1 MEKEKEIIK
10 KLRDNSELSIDDLDK
25 LYYFNDYDTLVD
37 IFGKEAVARNTQ
49 EITMDT
55 ICFIGDLI
63 IDEKLP
69 TYNLK
74 YVYGMINYVL
84 DKVCNLDNLIYVN
97 DSVFFNNIK
106 DANGLESLEYIR
118 GHACFNKL
126 RVSDGLENLLVI
138 GKDASFPF
146 LEDSSG
152 LVCLKNIYGT
162 SFFSSIK
169 NINGLDNLE
178 CIGGEKRFNAIALSK
193 LENRGK
199 SLCLKK

>member
-74 YVYGMINYVL
+74 YVYGMLNYQL
-84 DKVCNLDNLIYVN
+84 GKVYNLDNLIYVN
-97 DSVFFNNIK
+97 NSVFINNIK
-106 DANGLESLEYIR
+106 DASGLENLEYIK

-126 RVSDGLENLLVI
+126 KISNGLENLLVI
-138 GKDASFPF
+138 GMDASFPF
-146 LEDSSG
+146 LEDPSG
-152 LVCLKNIYGT
+152 LVNLK
-162 SFFSSIK
+162 FIK
-169 NINGLDNLE
+169 RNAYFNSLKSLNGLESLGYV
-178 CIGGEKRFNAIALSK
+178 GGDLRVGGMLLSELRRK
-193 LENRGK
+193 K
-199 SLCLKK
+199 LCLKK